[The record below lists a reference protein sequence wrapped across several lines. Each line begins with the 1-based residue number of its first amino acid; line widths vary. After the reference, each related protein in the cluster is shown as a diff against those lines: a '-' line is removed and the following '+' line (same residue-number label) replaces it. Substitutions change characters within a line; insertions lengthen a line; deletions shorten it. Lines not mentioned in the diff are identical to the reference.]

1 MSDFELL
8 SLIMMILN
16 IIVMIL
22 IAYINQTKKYP
33 PTVCKTKRLL
43 FVIVYFVTNRLSVA
57 PFSFKFILSFRL
69 IYVKC

>member
-22 IAYINQTKKYP
+22 IAYIK
-33 PTVCKTKRLL
+33 
-43 FVIVYFVTNRLSVA
+43 VTAHSLQN
-57 PFSFKFILSFRL
+57 
-69 IYVKC
+69 